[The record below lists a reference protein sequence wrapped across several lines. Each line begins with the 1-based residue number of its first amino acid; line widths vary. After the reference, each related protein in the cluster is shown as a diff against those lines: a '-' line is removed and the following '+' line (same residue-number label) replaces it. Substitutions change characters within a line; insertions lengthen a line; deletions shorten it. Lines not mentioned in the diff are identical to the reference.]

1 MKNANQKYILRFEE
15 PGHRDRLKGQA
26 VAAKRSL
33 NRQLLLLLEA
43 GERALYPQ
51 RPSTREDSNGRSI
64 HFS

>member
-1 MKNANQKYILRFEE
+1 MKTADQKYILRFEE
-15 PGHRDRLKGQA
+15 PGHRERLKGQA

-51 RPSTREDSNGRSI
+51 QTIQQKGQQS
-64 HFS
+64 

>member
-1 MKNANQKYILRFEE
+1 VKNANQKYILRFED

-51 RPSTREDSNGRSI
+51 RPCTGEDSNDRII